1 MESSNKLSVY
11 QSTFRPSEFT
21 SHFDE
26 KDIMRYM
33 CKLDRLDITDPYHA
47 PGVLFTTIV
56 TADRE
61 NVPDLQYPDV
71 YNYLIEFPSHYT
83 GESLRSYKGLEG
95 YKFVQSGFV
104 MPLYVWSLPSK
115 KALVLT
121 ARVRHSQ
128 KLNDPQLKPW
138 VMIKTDG
145 IILGAHC
152 NCMAGFGE
160 CCSHVSALLFKLWLH
175 NYKGEAVTLLV
186 TSKKCK
192 WSKPSEE
199 SLKRVEYLEGKD
211 IIFNET
217 QRLKKMKTR
226 DDHTN
231 VTTAIPPLTAEEQS
245 QFYTNLSKCHT
256 QHGKAVKPAVLSI
269 VQNHAQNY
277 VPSAVN
283 LDLPSPLTSLYDNAN
298 RDMSLEE
305 HMYICYSTWC

>member
-1 MESSNKLSVY
+1 MIGIEFRMSRDPIQRESVYTAILAGLAPGFTMETSDKISAY

-33 CKLDRLDITDPYHA
+33 SKLDRLDITDPYHA
-47 PGVLFTTIV
+47 LGVLFTTIA

-71 YNYLIEFPSHYT
+71 YNYLIEFPSNYT

-104 MPLYVWSLPSK
+104 MPLYVWSMPSK
-115 KALVLT
+115 KAVILT
-121 ARVRHSQ
+121 ARVHHSQ
-128 KLNDPQLKPW
+128 KLNDPKLKPW

-175 NYKGEAVTLLV
+175 NYKGEAVTLSV
-186 TSKKCK
+186 TSKRCK
-192 WSKPSEE
+192 WSRPSEE
-199 SLKRVEYLEGKD
+199 SLKRVEYLEGKNTV
-211 IIFNET
+211 FNET
-217 QRLKKMKTR
+217 QRLKK
-226 DDHTN
+226 
-231 VTTAIPPLTAEEQS
+231 
-245 QFYTNLSKCHT
+245 
-256 QHGKAVKPAVLSI
+256 
-269 VQNHAQNY
+269 
-277 VPSAVN
+277 
-283 LDLPSPLTSLYDNAN
+283 
-298 RDMSLEE
+298 
-305 HMYICYSTWC
+305 